1 MQVEVFCRETGRD
14 ALSDVCH
21 THDNLLELIQI
32 LSGSGKVIAG
42 KRVFSFEGHTLF
54 LIDGAAQHYI
64 CPDEGAVYMRNK
76 LVVEKALVA
85 SALGD
90 RLQGGVL
97 QRILTPEHAEEIDR
111 EFALAEGLSLED
123 GNRLLLLSE
132 VFKLLYMCTDTANDS
147 GVRYRGTVADVITY
161 IHENL
166 AEGITLSEVADALHI
181 NKHYLCRLFKRETG
195 VTVNAYITSARIARA
210 RHLLRTTAH
219 SVTYIAEETGFAD
232 LSVFTKNFK
241 REMNMTPSAYRAQA
255 RL

>member
-1 MQVEVFCRETGRD
+1 MHIYKSLNT
-14 ALSDVCH
+14 S
-21 THDNLLELIQI
+21 
-32 LSGSGKVIAG
+32 
-42 KRVFSFEGHTLF
+42 
-54 LIDGAAQHYI
+54 
-64 CPDEGAVYMRNK
+64 
-76 LVVEKALVA
+76 
-85 SALGD
+85 
-90 RLQGGVL
+90 
-97 QRILTPEHAEEIDR
+97 EIDR

-123 GNRLLLLSE
+123 GNQLLLLSE